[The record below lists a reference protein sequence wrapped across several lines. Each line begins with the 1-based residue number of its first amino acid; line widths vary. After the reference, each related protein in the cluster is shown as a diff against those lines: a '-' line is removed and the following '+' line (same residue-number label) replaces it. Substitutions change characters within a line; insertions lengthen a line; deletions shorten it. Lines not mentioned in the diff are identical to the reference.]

1 MKYKTWLIT
10 GASSGIGLNLTE
22 KLLAEGHKVIAT
34 VRRPKS
40 LQALKEQYVDQLA
53 IEVLDL
59 TDTSQI
65 YQVIDGVFERGHVI
79 DVIVSNAGY
88 GLYGAAEELS
98 HEQIEQQIKTN
109 LYGSIHLIRS
119 VIPHLRKQ
127 KGGRIV
133 QLSSAGGR
141 AAYAGFSLYHA
152 TKWGIEGFV
161 ESVAQEVA
169 DFNIDFILIE
179 PGPTDTGFGDAINYA
194 EPMDCY
200 RKTVVSQFRDAVR
213 SGNFVCKGD
222 LDKTVDAILTVTG
235 RKTPPR
241 RVALGSIAYDD
252 IHQSLQTQLKALEEQ
267 KEMAYGADK

>member
-22 KLLAEGHKVIAT
+22 KLLADGHKVIAT

-40 LQALKEQYVDQLA
+40 LQALENQYGDQLTV
-53 IEVLDL
+53 ELLDL

-65 YQVIDGVFERGHVI
+65 YQMVDTVFKRSQSI
-79 DVIVSNAGY
+79 DVVVSNAGY

-98 HEQIEQQIKTN
+98 NEQIERQIDTN

-127 KGGRIV
+127 GGGRIV
-133 QLSSAGGR
+133 QLSSEGGR
-141 AAYAGFSLYHA
+141 IAYAGFSLYHA

-161 ESVAQEVA
+161 KSVSQEVA

-194 EPMDCY
+194 ESMDCY
-200 RKTVVSQFRDAVR
+200 QGTVVSQFRDAVR
-213 SGNFVCKGD
+213 SGNFVCQGD
-222 LDKTVDAILTVTG
+222 LDKTVNTILTVA
-235 RKTPPR
+235 RQKTPPM
-241 RVALGSIAYDD
+241 RVALGSSAYNN
-252 IHQSLQTQLKALEEQ
+252 IRQSLQQQLKSLEEQ
-267 KEMAYGADK
+267 KVMAYEADK